1 MMNAVRKAGLVMLVV
16 AAAAALSHWWGLEL
30 PSLRWFFS
38 FGATPDQVLA
48 ARGSEWNGLDLGW
61 LRENQGN
68 LAGYGM
74 CAVVALA
81 GMAMLLLGGRF
92 HWNPLTLRKMARFRS
107 IGRGHASFRLLLV
120 LGVLALLDQA
130 LVGKRALAVKY
141 EGRWSFPA
149 FEQRRHLDRDF
160 GGEAAEEVDYRAL
173 AARLAALDP
182 ASRVILPPVPWDP
195 TFDSDE
201 RMRIELDVEDGVIR
215 DPSGGRPYRGFAT
228 LFRAGD
234 PEAPGATEQRVR
246 SGSIRDGRL
255 QGPVQV
261 FGADGGPVGREEWRG
276 GELVSSTVPAG
287 AVPPVEGTWIRQ
299 VYPPLPPSWDKR
311 HFLGT
316 DSKGW
321 DILAQL
327 FGGMQVLFKASFL
340 YLVISYGVGVTI
352 GSLMGYFG
360 GVFDL
365 VMQRLLEI
373 VSNVP
378 FLLVVMIIIA
388 NIGQDKVTL
397 ATIMLIYCLFSWISS
412 ATYLRTA
419 TYKEKAR
426 DYVSA
431 ARVLGAGTGRIVFR
445 HILPNTIATIVTL
458 VPFGVASVV
467 TALTALDFL
476 GFGLP
481 ESYPS
486 WGRLLGDGVSN
497 LGSPWIVSSVFAM
510 MVFVLLL
517 VTFVGEAIREA
528 FDPRTYTTYQ

>member
-1 MMNAVRKAGLVMLVV
+1 MNAPRTLGLMLVV
-16 AAAAALSHWWGLEL
+16 AGVTAALTHWLGWAL

-38 FGATPDQVLA
+38 FGAAHEQVLA
-48 ARGSEWNGLDLGW
+48 SRDTAWLGW
-61 LRENQGN
+61 VREHQAE
-68 LAGYGM
+68 LVGYSAT
-74 CAVVALA
+74 AVVVLV
-81 GMAMLLLGGRF
+81 GLAMLAFGGRF

-107 IGRGHASFRLLLV
+107 IGRGYASLRLLLV
-120 LGVLALLDQA
+120 LAVLAMLDQA
-130 LVGKRALAVKY
+130 LVGKRALAVNY
-141 EGRWSFPA
+141 EGRWYFPA
-149 FEQRRHLDRDF
+149 FQQKIYLDRDF
-160 GGEAAEEVDYRAL
+160 GGDGADEVDYRRL
-173 AARLAALDP
+173 AARLEAEGGG
-182 ASRVILPPVPWDP
+182 RVILPPVPWDP

-201 RMRIELDVEDGVIR
+201 KMRVPLERRDGVVM
-215 DPSGGRPYRGFAT
+215 DPDGGQAYRGYAT
-228 LFRAGD
+228 LFRADD
-234 PEAPGATEQRVR
+234 PELRVR
-246 SGSIRDGRL
+246 AGSVRDGRFR
-255 QGPVQV
+255 GPVQV
-261 FGADGGPVGREEWRG
+261 FDAGGEPVGREQWRD
-276 GELVSSTVPAG
+276 GEVVSSTVPAG
-287 AVPPVEGTWIRQ
+287 VAVPDDGLWVREL
-299 VYPPLPPSWDKR
+299 YPPLPPSWEKR

-327 FGGMQVLFKASFL
+327 FGGLQVLFKAAFL
-340 YLVISYGVGVTI
+340 YLVLSYGAGITI

-373 VSNVP
+373 LSNVP
-378 FLLVVMIIIA
+378 FLLVVMILIA
-388 NIGQDKVTL
+388 NLGKDKVTL
-397 ATIMLIYCLFSWISS
+397 ATIMVVYCLFSWVST
-412 ATYLRTA
+412 ATYLRTS

-458 VPFGVASVV
+458 VPFGVATVV

-481 ESYPS
+481 ERYPS
-486 WGRLLGDGVSN
+486 WGRLLSDGVSN
-497 LGSPWIVSSVFAM
+497 LTSPWIVSSVFAM